1 VFATLDWIIV
11 AIYACIVVGIGIATR
26 RSSGLRGFLL
36 ADGAMPWWA
45 VGISLIATSVSTTS
59 LIGSPAE
66 AYQFDLRYLSLH
78 AAVPLSL
85 LLVTVIFIP
94 WFRRR
99 NIVSAYEALEERFDL
114 KTRLLASSLY
124 ILHVL
129 LRTGILIFGP
139 ALVLSRFM
147 GISVEATIV
156 VVGAV
161 AIAYSALG
169 GLRAVIWTDVLQF
182 VALVGGAIGVCM
194 VIEAMIPGGFR
205 TIWQVATD
213 AGKTRV
219 IDMTMDV
226 GDPRTFISAGVAYL
240 ALDLAIRST
249 DQQFIQRYLSCAS
262 VGKAQLS
269 ALLSAVLGLGISI
282 LFFGMG
288 LHLWA
293 FYQFFPAGAQNLA
306 SPNEVLPA
314 FASTHLP
321 SGLAGLLIAGV
332 FAAAMS
338 SIDSAIAAL
347 SNTATV
353 DFFLRLRKDT
363 IDEKGRMAFARWSI
377 AGFGVLGIAFALVA
391 STTGSSLL
399 HTALSFTS
407 LFTGSLLGLFTLAVM
422 PRPVA
427 PTAAFIGAIAGAVA
441 LLGVNTFAKGMF
453 SWPWWPVISFT
464 VTVVVGMLLSLLLR
478 RPQLT
483 AAP

>member
-1 VFATLDWIIV
+1 MFEAPDWIIL
-11 AIYACIVVGIGIATR
+11 ALYTLMVVGIGIATR
-26 RSSGLRGFLL
+26 HSNGLRGFLL

-78 AAVPLSL
+78 AAVPVSL
-85 LLVTVIFIP
+85 LLVTIIFIP

-114 KTRLLASSLY
+114 KTRLLASVLY

-147 GISVEATIV
+147 GIPVSATIV
-156 VVGAV
+156 VVGLV
-161 AIAYSALG
+161 AIVYSTLG

-182 VALVGGAIGVCM
+182 IALTGGAVGICM
-194 VIEAMIPGGFR
+194 VIEAMVPGGFSM
-205 TIWQVATD
+205 IWNLARD

-219 IDMTMDV
+219 VDMTMDI
-226 GDPRTFISAGVAYL
+226 GDPRSFISAGVAYL
-240 ALDLAIRST
+240 VLDLAIRAT

-269 ALLSAVLGLGISI
+269 ALLSAVLGLGISL
-282 LFFGMG
+282 LFFGTG

-293 FYQFFPAGAQNLA
+293 FYQLFPAGAA
-306 SPNEVLPA
+306 AFTSPNDVLPA
-314 FASTHLP
+314 FAATHLP
-321 SGLAGLLIAGV
+321 AGLTGLLIAGV

-353 DFFLRLRKDT
+353 DFFLRLRKHPV
-363 IDEKGRMAFARWSI
+363 DEAGRIRFARRSM
-377 AGFGVLGIAFALVA
+377 AGFGVAGIGFALMA
-391 STTGSSLL
+391 STTATSLL

-407 LFTGSLLGLFTLAVM
+407 LFTGSLLGLFTLAVL
-422 PRPVA
+422 PWRIA
-427 PTAAFIGAIAGAVA
+427 PSAAFVGAIAGGLVLLAVTTLA
-441 LLGVNTFAKGMF
+441 AGTF
-453 SWPWWPVISFT
+453 SWPWWPVISC
-464 VTVVVGMLLSLLLR
+464 VTTCVVGLALSPLLQR
-478 RPQLT
+478 VQLT
-483 AAP
+483 ADS